1 MADYLDLRQLSKQL
15 STAPRTLRAWA
26 KDPILRLPAYRV
38 GGKLLFKWSD
48 VERWIQQ
55 FRVKPVDV
63 SEIVTEVLGSAGQR
77 DSRRR
82 RRP

>member
-1 MADYLDLRQLSKQL
+1 METDYLGLKDTCKRTGLS
-15 STAPRTLRAWA
+15 PRTLRAWVH
-26 KDPILRLPAYRV
+26 DPVCPLPAYRV

-63 SEIVTEVLGSAGQR
+63 RAVADEFLSSMRER
-77 DSRRR
+77 
-82 RRP
+82 